1 MKELHPDIIE
11 LLVIRAG
18 EGLSDEQAKELASLL
33 REHGL
38 EDIDDFDLAAAA
50 AANAIALRD
59 ARETEDAPDW
69 LKANLQQDAMQFFER
84 QDKVVSIRRTHRRW
98 QTGWAV
104 AAMLALVLVTTSIFQ
119 SGGDASVEQQ
129 RLSLLARS
137 DTQQISWAPSE
148 FDAYNGVTGD
158 VVWNDADQEGYLLLA
173 GMPVNDPGIS
183 QYQLWIVDPDRD
195 ANPVDGGVFDIPS
208 GQGTVVIPVDAKLA
222 VDKPAAFAITRE
234 KPGGVVVSQGPLLV
248 VAAG

>member
-137 DTQQISWAPSE
+137 DTQQIS
-148 FDAYNGVTGD
+148 
-158 VVWNDADQEGYLLLA
+158 
-173 GMPVNDPGIS
+173 
-183 QYQLWIVDPDRD
+183 
-195 ANPVDGGVFDIPS
+195 
-208 GQGTVVIPVDAKLA
+208 
-222 VDKPAAFAITRE
+222 
-234 KPGGVVVSQGPLLV
+234 
-248 VAAG
+248 